1 MSMFSFFQKN
11 NDEASDKQRGFTL
24 LEMIVAVAL
33 FAVVMLVSVGALLS
47 LVAASRKAQSLH
59 LVVNN
64 LNIALDAMVRS
75 VRMGSSYHCGS
86 GTITDPRDCS
96 NGDALLAFKPFC
108 NENCDPLRRWVYRY
122 DASSGRIFRSVDG
135 GANEIPVTA
144 DTVKIEEMTFYVVG
158 TDPDDNI
165 QPRVVIVVKGKAG
178 TDDNR
183 TVTEF
188 NVQSTAVQR
197 VLDL

>member
-1 MSMFSFFQKN
+1 MQSK
-11 NDEASDKQRGFTL
+11 EVEKGFTL

-47 LVAASRKAQSLH
+47 LVAASKKAQSLH

-75 VRMGSSYHCGS
+75 VRMGSNYHCDDGS
-86 GTITDPRDCS
+86 GTLTSPQDCS
-96 NGDALLAFKPFC
+96 GGGTRIAFEPFGGDPSD
-108 NENCDPLRRWVYRY
+108 ESDQWVYEY
-122 DASSGRIFRSVDG
+122 DAGSGRLFRSTEG
-135 GANEIPVTA
+135 GANPIPITSA
-144 DTVKIEEMTFYVVG
+144 TVDIESMNFYVVG
-158 TDPDDNI
+158 TNSGDEI

-178 TDDNR
+178 ANDNR

-188 NVQSTAVQR
+188 NIQSTAVQR

>member
-1 MSMFSFFQKN
+1 MRKN
-11 NDEASDKQRGFTL
+11 SRTQARRRGFTL

-47 LVAASRKAQSLH
+47 LVAASKKAQSLH

-75 VRMGSSYHCGS
+75 IRMGSHYNCGS
-86 GTITDPRDCS
+86 TAVPDASGGDCS
-96 NGDALLAFKPFC
+96 NGGTLLSFTPYGEDAA
-108 NENCDPLRRWVYRY
+108 NQSARWVYEY
-122 DASSGRIFRSVDG
+122 DPESGRLFRSTEG
-135 GANEIPVTA
+135 GANPVPVTA
-144 DTVKIEEMTFYVVG
+144 TTVDIESMNFYVVG
-158 TDPDDNI
+158 TDSSESDNE

-178 TDDNR
+178 ADDTR

-188 NVQSTAVQR
+188 NIQSTAVQR